1 MAKVERER
9 AMYEGQLVTVIKRGK
24 QTTEIRN
31 AFGFAE
37 KVKTKKLGKVDGDAA
52 KLTFEEP

>member
-9 AMYEGQLVTVIKRGK
+9 ATYEGQLVTVIKRGK
-24 QTTEIRN
+24 VSSEIRN
-31 AFGFAE
+31 GFGFAQ
-37 KVKTKKLGKVDGDAA
+37 KVPTKKLGKVEGDAA